1 MSTLDKGKKKEDG
14 ELSNDEDQLP
24 SKNSKKGT
32 DEGRYSRQDKGK
44 TNKSESKDNRKVQV
58 TRKSKT
64 NSPENPHH
72 NRSQ

>member
-32 DEGRYSRQDKGK
+32 DEGRYSR
-44 TNKSESKDNRKVQV
+44 
-58 TRKSKT
+58 
-64 NSPENPHH
+64 
-72 NRSQ
+72 